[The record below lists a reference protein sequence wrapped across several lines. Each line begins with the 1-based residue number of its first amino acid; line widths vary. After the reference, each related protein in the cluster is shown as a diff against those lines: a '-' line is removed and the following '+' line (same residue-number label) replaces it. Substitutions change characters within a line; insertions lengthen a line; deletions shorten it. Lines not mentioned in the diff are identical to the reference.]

1 MGRLSGGEVL
11 AKALVHEGARVIFGL
26 PGVQLY
32 GAVAPIR
39 DEPGLRFVTTRHEQA
54 TTYMADGYARAG
66 GGFGVALVVPGPG
79 LFNAAAGLSTAY
91 ACSSPVLLVVG
102 QIPAAYIGRQ
112 VGVLHEVHDQLE
124 ALRGVTKWRQAIRDA
139 KEVAPAVHEAVVQL
153 RSGRP
158 RPVAIEIPP
167 DTLEQEVEV
176 ELVAP
181 APAPRPVPAAADLDR
196 AAAMLLAASRP
207 AIYAGGGVHA
217 SDAHAPL
224 AAVAAHLEAGVIVTG
239 EGKGAVSDASD
250 LSLGAALWKDSPL
263 RGHLDAADVVLAVGT
278 RLAVAALQPAQQVIQ
293 IDIDPEEIGR
303 NHPKTVG
310 LVGDARATLEALLER
325 LRREPA
331 RPSRKAERERAR
343 AEVAA
348 VARDAEPPAA
358 ILRALR
364 AGIPEDAIVVPDMTQ
379 VGYHTR
385 PFWPVYH
392 PRTYFTSSYSGNL
405 GFAFPTA
412 LGAKVARPDRAV
424 VALSG
429 DGGFLFN
436 AQELATAA
444 QQGINVVTV
453 VFNDQ
458 AYGNVA
464 RDLDED
470 WGGKFGSELHNPDF
484 VRLAESFGVTGW
496 RATTPEE
503 LGGLV
508 RRALDLDRPVLIEM
522 AVGRMPRPAFFG
534 PRRRPPRFQR

>member
-1 MGRLSGGEVL
+1 MGRLTGGEAL
-11 AKALVHEGARVIFGL
+11 AKALVHEGGRVVFGL

-32 GAVAPIR
+32 AAVAALR
-39 DEPGLRFVTTRHEQA
+39 DEPGLRVVTTRHEQA

-91 ACSSPVLLVVG
+91 AASSPVLLIAG
-102 QIPAAYIGRQ
+102 QVPLAYIGRQ
-112 VGVLHEVHDQLE
+112 VGVLHEVDDQLD

-139 KEVAPAVHEAVVQL
+139 KDVAPVVHEAVVQL

-167 DTLEQEVEV
+167 DTLEQEAEMD
-176 ELVAP
+176 LAAP
-181 APAPRPVPAAADLDR
+181 AAALRPVPAAGDLDR
-196 AAAMLLAASRP
+196 AAAMLLAAARP
-207 AIYAGGGVHA
+207 VIYAGGGVHA

-263 RGHLDAADVVLAVGT
+263 RGYLDAADVVLAIGT
-278 RLAVAALQPAQQVIQ
+278 RLAVAALQPAQQVVQ

-303 NHPKTVG
+303 NHPKTAG

-325 LRREPA
+325 LRREAP

-343 AEVAA
+343 AAVAA
-348 VARDAEPPAA
+348 VAREAEPPAA
-358 ILRALR
+358 ILRTLR

-424 VALSG
+424 VSLSG

-444 QQGINVVTV
+444 QHGINVVAV

-470 WGGKFGSELHNPDF
+470 WGGKFASELHNPDF

-496 RATTPEE
+496 RATTPDE

-508 RRALDLDRPVLIEM
+508 RRGLDLDRPVLIEM